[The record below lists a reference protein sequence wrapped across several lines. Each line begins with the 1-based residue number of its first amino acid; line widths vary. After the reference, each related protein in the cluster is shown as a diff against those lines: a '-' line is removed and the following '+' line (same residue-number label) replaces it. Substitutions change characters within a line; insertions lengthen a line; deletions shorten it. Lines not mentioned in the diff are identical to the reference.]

1 MKWLFALVLLMA
13 RPYTPSQ
20 QSVSPDLFVEAYIS
34 LAEPYAGQQIEFQ
47 VRFFDSVGAANP
59 LYEAPSFEGFW
70 RVEPDRI
77 SRTVEVRGNQQYS
90 LSSALKRRHYWYV
103 RVRFL
108 KAHQRVFPVRLVRS
122 HCKLLWIVNR

>member
-1 MKWLFALVLLMA
+1 MKWLFVLILLMA
-13 RPYTPSQ
+13 KPYAPSQ
-20 QSVSPDLFVEAYIS
+20 QAVSPDLFVEAYIS

-90 LSSALKRRHYWYV
+90 VTDIRTTL
-103 RVRFL
+103 
-108 KAHQRVFPVRLVRS
+108 
-122 HCKLLWIVNR
+122 